1 VSRTIGSLQAGRGL
15 AALAVVLHHAGLA
28 GHDFG
33 GPFVG
38 YDLFLPGY
46 LGVDYFFVL
55 SGFIIYHSTV
65 GVGRTPADYLS
76 ARFRRVYLPYW
87 PVGLTIALLYVL
99 LPTLSQRTTG
109 WSWLPTLTL
118 APVDASPALSVAWTL
133 KHEIL
138 FYGIFGLFYFA
149 RLLPLGLAAW
159 AVAIIAYGQHLPFAA
174 VNLEFFFGIA
184 AVILY
189 RTKRAHPA
197 LFLLA
202 PIFVAIWVISGADPQ
217 HRVWMGAAF
226 ACVVAPLAQIES
238 RGLSVPAPL
247 VLLGAI
253 SYSLYLVHEPVIS
266 VTARLLPGSWPIFF
280 GSVVAAILAGFAYHF
295 AIEARVIKRR
305 ANPEVFTELGGPERP
320 PRGAPRE
327 RNSER

>member
-1 VSRTIGSLQAGRGL
+1 MKEAACLERSRLASHGGDCVSRTIGSLQAGRGL

-109 WSWLPTLTL
+109 WSWLPTVLVGST
-118 APVDASPALSVAWTL
+118 PSEALCMTKTTPSG
-133 KHEIL
+133 EISS
-138 FYGIFGLFYFA
+138 Y
-149 RLLPLGLAAW
+149 
-159 AVAIIAYGQHLPFAA
+159 
-174 VNLEFFFGIA
+174 
-184 AVILY
+184 
-189 RTKRAHPA
+189 T
-197 LFLLA
+197 
-202 PIFVAIWVISGADPQ
+202 
-217 HRVWMGAAF
+217 
-226 ACVVAPLAQIES
+226 
-238 RGLSVPAPL
+238 SVPA
-247 VLLGAI
+247 
-253 SYSLYLVHEPVIS
+253 SKNH
-266 VTARLLPGSWPIFF
+266 
-280 GSVVAAILAGFAYHF
+280 VV
-295 AIEARVIKRR
+295 VRR
-305 ANPEVFTELGGPERP
+305 ETVST
-320 PRGAPRE
+320 
-327 RNSER
+327 